1 MEVLKSC
8 TLCPRSCNADRTIS
22 AGFCGATDKIKIA
35 RASLHHW
42 EEPCI
47 SGAMG
52 SGTIFFCGCNLKCV
66 YCQNFEISQQNF
78 GREISKER
86 LAEIFLELESQ
97 GAHNI
102 NLVTPTPYVPQICDA
117 IDLVRKEIKI
127 PFVYNSSGYESLDTL
142 RLLKDYIN
150 IYLVDIK
157 YKSPVLSKEYSLAE
171 DYFERAT
178 AALCEMLRQTEKPV
192 FSENGII
199 LSGTIVRHLVLPSL
213 RQDSIEILSYLA
225 DTFGTDKFLL
235 SIMRQYTPNG
245 HLSSYPEINRP
256 LTTFEYESVTEF
268 AFQKGFENAFVQGKQ
283 SADKKYTPP
292 FDLSGV

>member
-1 MEVLKSC
+1 MEILKSC
-8 TLCPRSCNADRTIS
+8 TLCPRSCKSDRTVS

-47 SGAMG
+47 SGNMG

-66 YCQNFEISQQNF
+66 YCQNFEISQQYF
-78 GREISKER
+78 GKEISVNR
-86 LAEIFLELESQ
+86 LAEIFLELESL

-117 IDLVRKEIKI
+117 IDLVREKIKI

-142 RLLKDYIN
+142 RRLKDYID

-157 YKSPVLSKEYSLAE
+157 YKNPVFSKKYSLAE
-171 DYFERAT
+171 DYFEKAS
-178 AALCEMLRQTEKPV
+178 AALSEMLSQTGTPAL
-192 FSENGII
+192 SASGIM
-199 LSGTIVRHLVLPSL
+199 LSGTIVRHLVLPTL

-245 HLSSYPEINRP
+245 NLSAYPEINRP

-268 AFQKGFENAFVQGKQ
+268 ALQKGFEKAFVQGKQ

>member
-1 MEVLKSC
+1 MEFLKNC
-8 TLCPRSCNADRTIS
+8 TLCPRNCKADRTVS
-22 AGFCGATDKIKIA
+22 TGFCGATDKIKIA
-35 RASLHHW
+35 RASLHRW

-66 YCQNFEISQQNF
+66 YCQNFEISQQHF
-78 GREISKER
+78 GKTISKER

-102 NLVTPTPYVPQICDA
+102 NLVTPTPYVPQICDT
-117 IDLVRKEIKI
+117 IDLVRGKIKI
-127 PFVYNSSGYESLDTL
+127 PFVYNSSGYESPDTL
-142 RLLKDYIN
+142 RLLKDYID

-157 YKSPVLSKEYSLAE
+157 YKNPIFSKKYSLAE
-171 DYFERAT
+171 DYFERAST
-178 AALCEMLRQTEKPV
+178 ALSEMLSQTGTPA
-192 FSENGII
+192 FSASGIM
-199 LSGTIVRHLVLPSL
+199 LSGTIVRHLVLPGL

-245 HLSSYPEINRP
+245 NLSSYPEINRP

-268 AFQKGFENAFVQGKQ
+268 ALQKGFENALVQGKQ

>member
-1 MEVLKSC
+1 MEVLRNC
-8 TLCPRSCNADRTIS
+8 TLCPRNCKADRTAS

-35 RASLHHW
+35 RAALHHW

-52 SGTIFFCGCNLKCV
+52 SGTVFFSGCNLKCV
-66 YCQNFEISQQNF
+66 YCQNFEISQQHL
-78 GREISKER
+78 GKEISVNR
-86 LAEIFLELESQ
+86 LAEIFLDLESQ

-102 NLVTPTPYVPQICDA
+102 NLVTPTPYVSQICDA
-117 IDLVRKEIKI
+117 IDLVGGKIKI

-142 RLLKDYIN
+142 RLLKDYID

-157 YKSPVLSKEYSLAE
+157 YKNPIFSKKYSMAQ
-171 DYFERAT
+171 DYFEKASV
-178 AALCEMLRQTEKPV
+178 ALSEMLNQTGKLR
-192 FSENGII
+192 FSEGGIM

-213 RQDSIEILSYLA
+213 RQDSLEILSYLA

-245 HLSSYPEINRP
+245 NLSQYPEINRP

-268 AFQKGFENAFVQGKQ
+268 ALEKGFENAFVQGKQ